1 MTRAEAIKQVLEWV
15 GPEDLVVCTTG
26 MITREAFTL
35 KDRPAN
41 FYLIGSLGLI
51 SALGLGLA
59 LMSPRRRV
67 VLLDGDGSALL
78 SLGNFAMIGREH
90 PANLLYC
97 VLDNEC
103 YESTGSQ
110 PSISREIDLASVAQ
124 ASGFAWVETIRDGQ
138 ELSGALEQAAQ
149 EPGPGFLLTKVSS
162 EGTHGIGRLTIEP
175 DALTRRFQEAVIGAS
190 KGAEAHA

>member
-1 MTRAEAIKQVLEWV
+1 MTRAEAIRAVLEWV
-15 GPEDLVVCTTG
+15 TPEDLVVCTTG

-35 KDRPAN
+35 EDRPAN

-59 LMSPRRRV
+59 LLNPQRRIM
-67 VLLDGDGSALL
+67 LLDGDGSALL

-90 PANLLYC
+90 PANLFYC

-124 ASGFAWVETIRDGQ
+124 ASGFAWIETVRDAQG
-138 ELSGALEQAAQ
+138 LSNALDQAAQ
-149 EPGPGFLLTKVSS
+149 EPGPGFLLAKVSS
-162 EGTHGIGRLTIEP
+162 EGTPGIGRLTIEP
-175 DALTRRFQEAVIGAS
+175 DALTRRFRGAVAESPRGANV
-190 KGAEAHA
+190 HA